1 MTEIEADVLT
11 SGKCVKQ
18 RKMGTAE
25 TLGNPFTADYQEV
38 PRRIPILIYSSTL
51 CKYVIV
57 LGNREIVGAH
67 LTFGSTMFGGSSF
80 DVEGK

>member
-57 LGNREIVGAH
+57 LGNRD
-67 LTFGSTMFGGSSF
+67 SRCSF
-80 DVEGK
+80 DFWEHHVWREFF